1 MADAMPARAESAF
14 KFDAPAELYPS
25 RSRKGRNP
33 VSYKRFD
40 TTAEAVR
47 FAIEELPAP
56 LLLGTYLEVEQG
68 RFDGEEIRAL
78 YERADYP
85 LPRARDE
92 PQEFR
97 AGGLQAK

>member
-1 MADAMPARAESAF
+1 MAEVSPARDVNAF
-14 KFDAPAELYPS
+14 RFDAPAELYPS

-56 LLLGTYLEVEQG
+56 LLLGTYLEVEEG
-68 RFDGEEIRAL
+68 RFDGEDIRAL

-92 PQEFR
+92 PQEFQ
-97 AGGLQAK
+97 ADELQAK